1 MGGGKQHAR
10 QITHVPQVDEE
21 DVVAAAAALA
31 AAQQRNRRRR
41 RRPPPRAV
49 LFEHVRFNRLLVAIT
64 YRGRLLAVTDAK
76 ARCHPL
82 TSACVRGPWSAPAA
96 NAIAIERCTM
106 LQNSP
111 ALCAPHGREQ

>member
-1 MGGGKQHAR
+1 
-10 QITHVPQVDEE
+10 VDEE

-64 YRGRLLAVTDAK
+64 YRGRLLSVTDAK
-76 ARCHPL
+76 ARCHRP
-82 TSACVRGPWSAPAA
+82 
-96 NAIAIERCTM
+96 
-106 LQNSP
+106 
-111 ALCAPHGREQ
+111 